1 MCRLSCLSIWLHFC
15 MCLQSCYRY
24 NGDCRLEVNDP
35 VPSSLGSR
43 SLSCP
48 GFSTV
53 PTLRSSQEAPK
64 TVLTARLCPRT
75 LLEVWSMGLQKRRT
89 SKDATLYFHQNW
101 THLNKEEWGFLARD
115 VGEAG
120 TWKTDIN
127 WLGGGK
133 KKLVHSVLL
142 ACFAA
147 RTEFCSDWVASQA
160 LCYSFI
166 FPVIFKMALIYLP
179 LLWSCS
185 GVLCLFYSVPALSQR
200 PGLLQVALVPM
211 NSHFDMEFYRNVTK
225 V

>member
-89 SKDATLYFHQNW
+89 SKDTTLYFHQNW

-133 KKLVHSVLL
+133 KIGSLGVACLLCCPNWILFKLGSKSSSLL
-142 ACFAA
+142 QFYFSCNFQNGLNISAI
-147 RTEFCSDWVASQA
+147 A
-160 LCYSFI
+160 LE
-166 FPVIFKMALIYLP
+166 
-179 LLWSCS
+179 LLWSTLS
-185 GVLCLFYSVPALSQR
+185 ILLCACL
-200 PGLLQVALVPM
+200 
-211 NSHFDMEFYRNVTK
+211 VTK
-225 V
+225 TRPPPGCTSSHE